1 MVLPSSDCLITGRSV
16 KVGLIP
22 SSGTGASSPTFDTN
36 DRHVQNC
43 LYIHLLAYSIL
54 SLRLSILNVRSS
66 FRSRI
71 MITSRKC
78 VLCDWSNFDFV
89 VKWDSNVAKWDL
101 FTSPSR
107 FAYLFY
113 IKYIFMYS
121 LYVHIVEDYSH
132 QGKIAEEAP
141 KCTRQVARMSAQWC
155 SSEKL
160 KYAKH
165 FTVRDRESRI
175 DLA

>member
-1 MVLPSSDCLITGRSV
+1 MPLRACRGPRLLPLDTWFWIADKSAFEGDGVTV
-16 KVGLIP
+16 VGL
-22 SSGTGASSPTFDTN
+22 SYHRSFGEGRFNTVLRYG
-36 DRHVQNC
+36 C
-43 LYIHLLAYSIL
+43 LVAYV
-54 SLRLSILNVRSS
+54 RQRSS